1 MDHTGYTSIPD
12 WMLSYDLDI
21 YETIILAVIYGFSQD
36 GESTF
41 KGSIRY
47 LSEKAKCSRRK
58 VTMVLPK
65 LVAMGL
71 VTKIDKDIRGVHLCE
86 YKVSPMCIGY
96 APYAQGGSASDAHNN
111 IDIEN
116 IDINTLS
123 NKETRQKFAKPSV
136 EEIRQY
142 CQEKGVNVDA
152 EQFFNFYESK
162 GWLIGKSPMKNWKA
176 AVSTWAKRM
185 IKSPIT
191 SGTTP
196 RRKESVLEHNLK
208 VMDQMFGTNYHEQT
222 YGKKEVCDE
231 Q

>member
-1 MDHTGYTSIPD
+1 MERIVKGIWIPIEIWMNKDLSWNEKILLMEIDSFTSKDRECYISNEYIAELLGVSVS
-12 WMLSYDLDI
+12 WASKCLSHLLDLGLVRVVKFDGRKR
-21 YETIILAVIYGFSQD
+21 YVESTIQFKADLNDSSMQD
-36 GESTF
+36 G
-41 KGSIRY
+41 I
-47 LSEKAKCSRRK
+47 K
-58 VTMVLPK
+58 VPHTNNN
-65 LVAMGL
+65 
-71 VTKIDKDIRGVHLCE
+71 E
-86 YKVSPMCIGY
+86 YI
-96 APYAQGGSASDAHNN
+96 N
-111 IDIEN
+111 
-116 IDINTLS
+116 NTLS
-123 NKETRQKFAKPSV
+123 NKDTRQKFVKPSI

-162 GWLIGKSPMKNWKA
+162 GWLIGKSPMENWRA

-185 IKSPIT
+185 VKSPNT

>member
-1 MDHTGYTSIPD
+1 
-12 WMLSYDLDI
+12 
-21 YETIILAVIYGFSQD
+21 
-36 GESTF
+36 
-41 KGSIRY
+41 
-47 LSEKAKCSRRK
+47 
-58 VTMVLPK
+58 MVLPK

-96 APYAQGGSASDAHNN
+96 APYAQGGNASDAHNN

-123 NKETRQKFAKPSV
+123 NKETRQKFVKPSV

-142 CQEKGVNVDA
+142 CQEKGINVDA
-152 EQFFNFYESK
+152 EQFYNFYESK
-162 GWLIGKSPMKNWKA
+162 GWLIGKSPMKNWRA
-176 AVSTWAKRM
+176 AVATWAKRM
-185 IKSPIT
+185 VKSPNI

-196 RRKESVLEHNLK
+196 RKKESVLEHNLK

>member
-1 MDHTGYTSIPD
+1 MERIVKGIWIPIEIWMNKDLSWNEKILLIEIDSFTSKDRECYISNEYIAELLGVSVS
-12 WMLSYDLDI
+12 WASKCLSHLLELGLVRVVKFDGRKRYVESTIQFKADLND
-21 YETIILAVIYGFSQD
+21 SSMQD
-36 GESTF
+36 G
-41 KGSIRY
+41 I
-47 LSEKAKCSRRK
+47 K
-58 VTMVLPK
+58 VPHTNNN
-65 LVAMGL
+65 
-71 VTKIDKDIRGVHLCE
+71 E
-86 YKVSPMCIGY
+86 YI
-96 APYAQGGSASDAHNN
+96 N
-111 IDIEN
+111 
-116 IDINTLS
+116 NTLS
-123 NKETRQKFAKPSV
+123 NKDTRQKFVKPSI

-162 GWLIGKSPMKNWKA
+162 GWLIGKSPMENWRA

-185 IKSPIT
+185 VKSPNT